1 MCPAQFIPFLDLR
14 IEWKINLPDLEI
26 SDVYCD
32 FSLTLKVERPES
44 LKHLLKQ
51 SSSFNDEMS

>member
-14 IEWKINLPDLEI
+14 IEWKINLPDLKCWMWTVI
-26 SDVYCD
+26 SH
-32 FSLTLKVERPES
+32 SLLKVKCPDS

>member
-51 SSSFNDEMS
+51 LK